1 MSVNIVDNFLT
12 TELTGIK
19 KRKIITIRL
28 YDKNG
33 VAVSNP
39 VNAYKESVLVRSD
52 VCSKQLS
59 KNYGDLSG
67 STKSET
73 SVYGYE
79 INEEGLYKYFILN
92 EDEDID
98 KSIIPNLISFATS
111 FEITLTGNADLGIY
125 ISSDLFTAIFRT
137 FSIVNINA
145 TGFKVE
151 VPKMDINLESVNIN
165 GGNVSL
171 LGGGVSFKADSSVD
185 ISNISVTNTLSSY
198 GKLSTAA
205 NNISLY
211 NITVNNPVSISA
223 VVIKPDDLLT
233 YQTTSCTI
241 NSIKYLL
248 STYND
253 ENEYLADKLFADALL
268 IIEDA
273 YSAKIGDISIEGG
286 EFYKGIKTTKCYE
299 LMMNNISRTTL
310 KALYGYTVGL
320 SDITK
325 GYIDTLTTMSGSIPP
340 RGVYSVFIAEDGLK
354 FNQTLSINTFTIT
367 NATLI
372 NLDACKADTVNI
384 SNGTV
389 NGGKFITS
397 SELSTLQH
405 LKLSTLTVNL
415 QDVLDMYASEI
426 KIFDSTFRLQN
437 TENTQS
443 MKFSSYL
450 KIDNSNIYCD
460 SDLEMENTI
469 DGSFGI
475 SNSEIKCKSFK
486 LFHESD
492 DDEKEIADN
501 TEYYDYN
508 KNSTMD
514 MSNIRADKEI
524 VVDNI
529 YKLKISS
536 SELNSKSVSF
546 KNINNLI
553 LSDAVLGNSSAVE
566 LNMESVNINGST
578 LNRNIAISGDKFIF
592 TDVTGEMKYLLD
604 VMDDNELIN
613 NKFTITDSR
622 IKIKEDTKLV
632 GISTNFKSDN
642 SAGSTLFGTVSDI
655 SIVPN
660 MSSKDISNFN
670 IITDYNTIDSDKVNY
685 GSSEDAINAETL
697 LGLKS

>member
-39 VNAYKESVLVRSD
+39 ASAYKESVLVRSD

-67 STKSET
+67 ATKAET
-73 SVYGYE
+73 SIYGYE
-79 INEEGLYKYFILN
+79 INEEGLYKYFILD

-98 KSIIPNLISFATS
+98 KSIIPNLVDFATE

-151 VPKMDINLESVNIN
+151 IPKLDINLESVNIS

-171 LGGGVSFKADSSVD
+171 LAGGISFKADSSVN
-185 ISNISVTNTLSSY
+185 ISNISVTNAVSTY
-198 GKLSTAA
+198 GSFNVAG
-205 NNISLY
+205 NNITLY

-223 VVIKPDDLLT
+223 IVIKPDDLLT

-248 STYND
+248 SNYND
-253 ENEYLADKLFADALL
+253 ENSELTDKLFSNALL
-268 IIEDA
+268 IVEDA

-286 EFYKGIKTTKCYE
+286 EFYKGIKVTKCYE
-299 LMMNNISRTTL
+299 LMMNNISRTTS
-310 KALYGYTVGL
+310 KALSGYTVGL

-325 GYIDTLTTMSGSIPP
+325 GYIDTLTTLSGSIPS

-354 FNQTLSINTFTIT
+354 FNQTLSINSFNVT

-372 NLDACKADTVNI
+372 NLDNCKADTVNI

-397 SELSTLQH
+397 SELSNLQH
-405 LKLSTLTVNL
+405 LKLSALTINL
-415 QDVLDMYASEI
+415 QDKLNMHASEI
-426 KIFDSTFRLQN
+426 KIFNSTFKLQD
-437 TENTQS
+437 TENTQHLG
-443 MKFSSYL
+443 FSSYFKL
-450 KIDNSNIYCD
+450 DNSNIYCD
-460 SDLEMENTI
+460 SDMEIENTI
-469 DGSFGI
+469 DGSFNFE
-475 SNSEIKCKSFK
+475 NSEIKCKSFN

-492 DDEKEIADN
+492 EDEKEIAEN
-501 TEYYDYN
+501 TNYYDYN
-508 KNSTMD
+508 KNSTINKT
-514 MSNIRADKEI
+514 NIYADKEFI
-524 VVDNI
+524 VNNI
-529 YKLKISS
+529 YKLKVTD
-536 SELNSKSVSF
+536 SEINSKSISM
-546 KNINNLI
+546 KEIKNLI
-553 LSDAVLGNSSAVE
+553 LSGVVLGNSSSVE
-566 LNMESVNINGST
+566 FNLDNVTINGST
-578 LNRNIAISGDKFIF
+578 INRNTAISGDKFNISN
-592 TDVTGEMKYLLD
+592 TTGEMKYVLD
-604 VMDDNELIN
+604 TVESSENIT
-613 NKFTITDSR
+613 NKFDISDSR

-632 GISTNFKSDN
+632 GISSNFKSSN
-642 SAGSTLFGTVSDI
+642 SLGSALYGTVSDI
-655 SIVPN
+655 TIVPN
-660 MSSKDISNFN
+660 MSSKDINDFN
-670 IITDYNTIDSDKVNY
+670 VITDYDNIDSDKVNY
-685 GSSEDAINAETL
+685 GSSEDVIDVESF